1 MLTYAYRNPAY
12 ESAYDLPARDVPPDK
27 VFFVATTPR
36 SGSTLLAFLCRQSGA
51 LGFPLEY
58 FTEINARLIRQ
69 RLSLENC
76 GFPAYVEALTR
87 IRTSSNGVFSFKLHN
102 EELSAFLAQGGCDIA
117 FMSRAKAILLER
129 EDKLSQATSLVIA
142 SQTNQWIDLPGYH
155 MSGKQQPKYDRKAIE
170 DAMTSLTRQH
180 DGWRAFLA
188 NTGIPTLEL
197 SYESIVGNC
206 PTAFQRICDFVA
218 IPSVTPSL
226 QSVEL
231 RRQDSEVNH
240 DWRRRFLR
248 GR

>member
-1 MLTYAYRNPAY
+1 MLNDAYRNPAY
-12 ESAYDLPARDVPPDK
+12 EAVYDLPVREGPPGM

-58 FTEINARLIRQ
+58 FTEINARLIKH
-69 RLSLENC
+69 RLSLEDC
-76 GFPAYVEALTR
+76 GFPAYAEALTR

-102 EELSAFLAQGGCDIA
+102 EELSAFLTQGGCDLT

-129 EDKLSQATSLVIA
+129 EDKLSQAISLVIA

-155 MSGKQQPKYDRKAIE
+155 MSGKPQPRYDRKAIG
-170 DAMTSLTRQH
+170 DAMTGLTRQH
-180 DGWRAFLA
+180 EAWRAFLA
-188 NTGIPTLEL
+188 NAGIPTLEL

-206 PTAFQRICDFVA
+206 PASFQRICDFVT
-218 IPSVTPSL
+218 IPSVIPSL

-231 RRQDSEVNH
+231 RRQDSEANH
-240 DWRRRFLR
+240 DWRRRFLS